1 MRGVMWWRAVTSWHT
16 LSALLLTAAL
26 IGCNWFAFLIAMEN
40 GQVLQSSLGYFIT
53 PLVSILLGFVFL
65 GERLRAV
72 QWVAVA
78 LAAAGVA
85 NQILAVGELPW
96 IALILAGS
104 FGLYG
109 LLRKTVAVPALP
121 GLFVEAAVIVPFALV
136 YMTWVISRT
145 TSTLVLAD
153 GGTQGLVPVA
163 GLITVI
169 PLVWFSYGARR
180 LPLATVGLLQFLAP
194 TGHFLLATQLYGE
207 PFTACG
213 CHDVCPDLVG
223 PGALPRRPPPA
234 PAGPG
239 RYLALP
245 VTWYRSVIAAFSH
258 A

>member
-1 MRGVMWWRAVTSWHT
+1 
-16 LSALLLTAAL
+16 
-26 IGCNWFAFLIAMEN
+26 MEN

-72 QWVAVA
+72 QWVAVV

-96 IALILAGS
+96 IALVLAGS
-104 FGLYG
+104 FSLYG

-121 GLFVEAAVIVPFALV
+121 GLFVELAVIVPCALV

-169 PLVWFSYGARR
+169 PLVWFSYGVRR
-180 LPLATVGLLQFLAP
+180 IPLATVGLLQFLAP

-207 PFTACG
+207 PFMAW
-213 CHDVCPDLVG
+213 DVTTFVLIWSALVLYLGDLHRHQR
-223 PGALPRRPPPA
+223 ALLVTEPWPSRGTGRQSTPSPA
-234 PAGPG
+234 PSSLWQKP
-239 RYLALP
+239 RCI
-245 VTWYRSVIAAFSH
+245 RAAMH
-258 A
+258 PA

>member
-1 MRGVMWWRAVTSWHT
+1 MCFW
-16 LSALLLTAAL
+16 
-26 IGCNWFAFLIAMEN
+26 
-40 GQVLQSSLGYFIT
+40 
-53 PLVSILLGFVFL
+53 
-65 GERLRAV
+65 GERLRAI

-78 LAAAGVA
+78 LASAGVA
-85 NQILAVGELPW
+85 NQILVVGELPW

-121 GLFVEAAVIVPFALV
+121 GLFVEATVIVPFALV

-207 PFTACG
+207 PFTAW
-213 CHDVCPDLVG
+213 DVTTFVLIWS
-223 PGALPRRPPPA
+223 A
-234 PAGPG
+234 
-239 RYLALP
+239 LALHLGDLRRHQRALAG
-245 VTWYRSVIAAFSH
+245 T
-258 A
+258 